1 MSADVGGRLHIT
13 DEIVTQTRLC
23 RRDSRIGGSSHDSTG
38 WLGPGAKQNP
48 LDREGNRLVYLKIGI
63 GVTVNIAPLNDTES
77 LLMDVRQ
84 DVAPLS

>member
-1 MSADVGGRLHIT
+1 MSRCVMSADVGGRLHIT

-48 LDREGNRLVYLKIGI
+48 MDRECNRLVHFEIILQLIIDVGSLD
-63 GVTVNIAPLNDTES
+63 NIKAG
-77 LLMDVRQ
+77 LMYI
-84 DVAPLS
+84 

>member
-23 RRDSRIGGSSHDSTG
+23 RRDSRIGGSSHDSTV

-48 LDREGNRLVYLKIGI
+48 LDREGNWLVHFEIILQLIIDVGSLD
-63 GVTVNIAPLNDTES
+63 NIKAG
-77 LLMDVRQ
+77 LMYI
-84 DVAPLS
+84 